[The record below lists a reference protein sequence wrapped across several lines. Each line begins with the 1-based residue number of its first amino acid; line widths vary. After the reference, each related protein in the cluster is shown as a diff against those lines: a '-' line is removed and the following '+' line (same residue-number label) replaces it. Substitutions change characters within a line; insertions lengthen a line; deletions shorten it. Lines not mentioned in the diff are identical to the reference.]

1 MQSNDRL
8 IAGLDFSI
16 MLPVGNRKNDKIKR
30 GSETEKL
37 FFVSPKKSF
46 NSERTLLRI
55 IAAVARFATQR
66 ELLERTFI
74 N

>member
-1 MQSNDRL
+1 
-8 IAGLDFSI
+8 
-16 MLPVGNRKNDKIKR
+16 ML
-30 GSETEKL
+30 KL